1 MDQQYLNKY
10 SQIDK
15 YINTNGKLQ
24 LQSSKEYAKRI
35 EQELQYNQQFNQN
48 KYDGFLKKYDLN
60 D

>member
-15 YINTNGKLQ
+15 YISTNGKLQ

-35 EQELQYNQQFNQN
+35 EQELQYNQ
-48 KYDGFLKKYDLN
+48 
-60 D
+60 